1 MAKNKKTAMA
11 QKKQKKMMVARVPR
25 RPREGNSAV
34 AAYAKLLLDPCNA
47 ELTPSP
53 YGQDAGAQVVR
64 RHEVYN
70 NFNDAQVFFWHPV
83 LGLFR
88 TVANTGT
95 PGTVFPVDAGQMY
108 TNYSNRAIAGCA
120 EVMFTGAE
128 STRAGT
134 VQCGVIQGSLLW
146 RHLATGNGGGGI
158 AFDVANVAGYIPN
171 VERTPVDRCG
181 VNWFPGAGDCDWIPP
196 INNAAANSPLVEKVF
211 AATHFCVVFVAGGGT
226 NSFRLSMTGVVEQV
240 IIDTGATT
248 AGYPGAVWTIT
259 PKITGTVDY
268 EGVVK
273 KLSQVDSSWYLNTFK
288 KVAKFGLGLV
298 NSTLKYGLPGAL
310 SYLTSSVGI
319 DSVAVGGR
327 NQQVVRSG
335 R

>member
-1 MAKNKKTAMA
+1 MPPKNKSKQQRAKKVAM
-11 QKKQKKMMVARVPR
+11 VVRPPR
-25 RPREGNSAV
+25 MRAERGTSATT
-34 AAYAKLLLDPCNA
+34 AYAKLLLDPCNA

-53 YGQDAGAQVVR
+53 YGQDAGAQVIR

-88 TVANTGT
+88 TVAVTGT
-95 PGTVFPVDAGQMY
+95 PGTVFPVDNGQMY

-120 EVMFTGAE
+120 EVMYTGPEAN
-128 STRAGT
+128 RAGT
-134 VQCGVIQGSLLW
+134 IQCGVIQGSLLW

-158 AFDVANVAGYIPN
+158 AFDVAHVAGYIPN

-196 INNAAANSPLVEKVF
+196 INNAASNSPLVEKIF
-211 AATHFCVVFVAGGGT
+211 AATHFCVIFVAGAGA
-226 NSFRLSMTGVVEQV
+226 NNFRLSMTGVVEQV

-248 AGYPGAVWTIT
+248 SGYPGAVWTVT
-259 PKITGTVDY
+259 PKITGAVDY

-310 SYLTSSVGI
+310 SYLTASVGI
-319 DSVAVGGR
+319 DSTAVGGR
-327 NQQVVRSG
+327 NQRVVQSG